1 MMHPM
6 RILHSTASWLPQT
19 QTWIY
24 GQLAELQ
31 RLGVDA
37 QVICERRENPEQFAI
52 AGLHCLDSAHP
63 LEYRWSKLL
72 RRMGV
77 RHYPDYLVRVGKSM
91 HAEILH
97 SHFGH
102 VGWANLD
109 AARRLRARHI
119 VTFYGFDVNKLPQSA
134 QWRQRYKRLFAE
146 ADLFLCEGSHMARC
160 LVDLGCPAHKVK
172 VQHLGVDAAQIEFSP
187 RRWQPGEPLRVLV
200 AATFTEKK
208 GIPYAIEAL
217 GRVAQAVPVVL
228 TLIGDARADAE
239 TRDEKRRI
247 LDLLA
252 STGLQSHARLLGFQT
267 HEVMMREAYQ
277 NHLFLQPSVTAAD
290 GDTEGGAPVSII
302 EMLASGMPVIAT
314 RHCDIP
320 EVMGKDLEDMLAP
333 ERDAA
338 ALADRIRTLLAEPGR
353 WGGLAR
359 AGRGHVE
366 AQYDRKVQGER
377 LLAIYDMLL
386 HADGAVR

>member
-6 RILHSTASWLPQT
+6 RVLHSTTSWLPQT

-24 GQLAELQ
+24 GQYAELQ

-37 QVICERRENPEQFAI
+37 QVVCEYRENPQQFDI
-52 AGLHCLDSAHP
+52 SGLHCLASSHP
-63 LEYRWSKLL
+63 LEYRWSKAL
-72 RRMGV
+72 RRLGV

-91 HAEILH
+91 RAEILH

-109 AARRLRARHI
+109 AARRLGARHV

-134 QWRQRYKRLFAE
+134 QWRQRYRRLFAQ
-146 ADLFLCEGSHMARC
+146 ADLFLCEGSHMAQC
-160 LVDLGCPAHKVK
+160 LVDLGCPVHKVK
-172 VQHLGVDAAQIEFSP
+172 VQHLGVDVARIGFSP

-208 GIPYAIEAL
+208 GIPDAIEAL
-217 GRVAQAVPVVL
+217 GRVAQDIPVEL
-228 TLIGDARADAE
+228 TLIGDARAGAE
-239 TRDEKRRI
+239 TRDETRRI
-247 LDLLA
+247 LELLG
-252 STGLQSHARLLGFQT
+252 STGLQSHARLLGFQP

-277 NHLFLQPSVTAAD
+277 HHLFLQPSVTAAD

-320 EVMGKDLEDMLAP
+320 EVMGADLAHMLAP
-333 ERDAA
+333 ERDPAV
-338 ALADRIRTLLAEPGR
+338 LADRIRALLAEPAR
-353 WGGLAR
+353 WDGLAR

-366 AQYDRKVQGER
+366 AQYDRMLQGER
-377 LLAIYDMLL
+377 LRTLYDRLL
-386 HADGAVR
+386 HGDGAVR